1 MSIDNRDKVVH
12 DIKMRIHHF
21 KMKNKWLYETE
32 RKENDNNEQSTS
44 EDREQ
49 ERDNRIASKLRNF

>member
-21 KMKNKWLYETE
+21 RMKNKWLYETE

-49 ERDNRIASKLRNF
+49 ERQ